1 MPKVSVI
8 LSSLNHAK
16 YICEAIDSTLN
27 QTFTDFELI
36 ILDDASSDNSW
47 DLIKQYSDPRIK
59 AFRSERQGEDV
70 DLLNEAISELVAGEY
85 IAIHH
90 SDDVW
95 ELDKLGKQVGFLDA
109 NPEIGAVFT
118 NAVAIGEDSSPLS
131 DEAHFYFNVFSQ
143 PNRTRHE
150 WLRFFFSSGNA
161 LCHPSVLIRKSC
173 YEDCGLYRYDMVQVP
188 DLDMWIRLC
197 LKYEIYILPEKL
209 VRFRVRNNEANAS
222 GNRLEV
228 RIRAAYEYYKL
239 LPNYSKIKSFDDL
252 VKVFPSAEKYY
263 RNEEADMDFV
273 LAMVALEEKSFA
285 PTQLFGQ
292 DLLFEAISDPTRA
305 ANIKQLYGFDRMR
318 FFALTGQHDVFSRE
332 AIAERDGQIASLSQ
346 AVAERDGQIVSVYA
360 SIAEIRESIS
370 WRLTAPVRMVSSN
383 IRKILRTFNVFK

>member
-1 MPKVSVI
+1 
-8 LSSLNHAK
+8 
-16 YICEAIDSTLN
+16 
-27 QTFTDFELI
+27 
-36 ILDDASSDNSW
+36 
-47 DLIKQYSDPRIK
+47 
-59 AFRSERQGEDV
+59 
-70 DLLNEAISELVAGEY
+70 
-85 IAIHH
+85 
-90 SDDVW
+90 
-95 ELDKLGKQVGFLDA
+95 
-109 NPEIGAVFT
+109 
-118 NAVAIGEDSSPLS
+118 
-131 DEAHFYFNVFSQ
+131 
-143 PNRTRHE
+143 
-150 WLRFFFSSGNA
+150 
-161 LCHPSVLIRKSC
+161 
-173 YEDCGLYRYDMVQVP
+173 
-188 DLDMWIRLC
+188 MWIRLC

-263 RNEEADMDFV
+263 RNEGADMDFV

-346 AVAERDGQIVSVYA
+346 AVAERDGQIASLSQAVAERDGQIVSVYA